1 MSGNL
6 SKWKKKLRL
15 KQRSFKS
22 EMESAPYKCL
32 FRKAN
37 DSIVKLMFS
46 ITSGVSLGY
55 NFAVIIC

>member
-1 MSGNL
+1 M
-6 SKWKKKLRL
+6 KKKLRL

-22 EMESAPYKCL
+22 EMESVPYKCL
-32 FRKAN
+32 LRKAN

-46 ITSGVSLGY
+46 ITSGVSLAY